1 LCPSEMLKKFFK
13 DSRVIKHLMPALY
26 HRLAVVSPSLMAVST
41 SAVIILSHIELGTA
55 QYLPLP
61 TRSPNSSSNSY
72 QPQDPKL
79 IYLYPSLMAVKAA
92 EVSNVIPAPRNT
104 DILAQSPPMGSLEL
118 PSWVQQTAAP
128 EDLSPSPNPLL
139 FPTKPEEVR
148 VQLTKPITLQQA
160 LTLARRNN
168 RELQTAILTLE
179 RTQAAL
185 REALAAQSPTLG
197 LQTDITRTDSASG
210 ELGSRRQQAS
220 VPPQSGQ
227 SDQSTVSTSLN
238 GALQLNY
245 ELYTSGR
252 RSATIRAQEEQVR
265 FNELDVERQSEQ
277 VRLDVT
283 NAYYDLQ
290 EADAQVE
297 IAEASVREAERSLR
311 DAQLLEQAGLGTRF
325 DVLQAEVRLAQ
336 ANQDLTTAR
345 SQQSIARRQLVQLL
359 SLAQTVEVTAAEPIQ
374 VAGSWDLSLEES
386 IILALRNRAELQQSL
401 AQRNIGQ
408 QQQVVALSAE
418 RPQVNLF
425 ANYNVLDVFNDG
437 VGLADGLT
445 LGARLRW
452 DFYDGGAAR
461 ARAEQQKANIALAE
475 TQFAD
480 TRNQIRLQ
488 VEQAYFNLNASQRN
502 IQTASVAVQ
511 QAEESLRLA
520 RLRFNAGVG
529 TQTDVINA
537 QTELT
542 TARGNRLRAIVNY
555 NRGLASLQR
564 AISNFPSSNL
574 FGRP

>member
-1 LCPSEMLKKFFK
+1 
-13 DSRVIKHLMPALY
+13 MPALY